1 MSVYV
6 CHAIKY
12 FNMTD
17 FNGNLTLKVY
27 VNKTLQVRL
36 IITFLQ
42 KESKEHLHYQ
52 RTFSLT
58 E

>member
-1 MSVYV
+1 MHKNMSVYV

-27 VNKTLQVRL
+27 VNKNIAQLG
-36 IITFLQ
+36 
-42 KESKEHLHYQ
+42 
-52 RTFSLT
+52 
-58 E
+58 